1 MNGLSTEKLRLGSGI
16 LSVSGEDLYLNDKL
30 IRISGTSEITG
41 SIISGIN
48 IQAETLIIKNL
59 LISNSTIYTG
69 NSFSANLF
77 SGGNFLGN
85 EFTGKNFE
93 GNTFKATQY
102 FSGVNFYSN
111 TFSGNN
117 ITGKN
122 SIISS
127 GITGNVFY
135 TNNLV
140 TNDLDFKNLQASLF
154 SGGYLYSNNGIL
166 DVSGIYANNLIG
178 LANQTNDISYE
189 DPQDLDSQ
197 GVIINV
203 YGSPMG
209 GYFSLYKPLGKILVN
224 DDLPFLKIKWIGSN
238 HLNIIHPIPVKSSA
252 ILFARNAQAAEISG
266 LEARFFDGSIE
277 IWSQIL
283 GNLGSDAGSYLF
295 WNYVFFGGTEGR
307 YE

>member
-30 IRISGTSEITG
+30 IRISGNSEITG

-59 LISNSTIYTG
+59 LISNSIIYTG

-111 TFSGNN
+111 IFSGNN

-135 TNNLV
+135 TKTLV
-140 TNDLDFKNLQASLF
+140 ANEIDFKNLRANIF
-154 SGGYLYSNNGIL
+154 SGGYLNSNNGIL

-197 GVIINV
+197 GVTINV

-209 GYFSLYKPLGKILVN
+209 GYFSLYKLGKISVN
-224 DDLPFLKIKWIGSN
+224 SDEPFLKIKWIGSN
-238 HLNIIHPIPVKSSA
+238 HLNVNSPITNKSSA
-252 ILFARNAQAAEISG
+252 ILFARNAQAAEITG
-266 LEARFFDGSIE
+266 MEAYYNNGCIE
-277 IWSQIL
+277 IWSQRL
-283 GNLGSDAGSYLF
+283 ENLGIDAGSYLF